1 MALLLSSPHSASQDD
16 VDDDEATGGATAN
29 GGTDL
34 RDFEDA
40 KSMAERLA
48 VERVLEAAD
57 YFEVHMYMAHSI
69 CNQPQAMCAQ

>member
-48 VERVLEAAD
+48 VELEIPPD
-57 YFEVHMYMAHSI
+57 NVR
-69 CNQPQAMCAQ
+69 AQIIAQGGDLDAVDR